1 LYINSDYRDLLA
13 EAGLEQFQEFVDR
26 ASQGELVASDKG
38 RTTHR
43 LQLAG
48 KTFYLKSVRKP
59 ILAPMLEAVL
69 SLRKPHHYC
78 WREKL
83 QVDALKGNNIG
94 VMDVAAAGESTTGG
108 ILDFSFLL
116 APEVEGTFLDQIF
129 AKADREKQLAL
140 LEQLGDLVGQLHG
153 GGFFAPV
160 RMKDIVVDETGRF
173 VMIDRETRK
182 PGSRRFSQRSALQGL
197 GRTLAR
203 QARDGVHWEQEEL
216 QTHLRAYGKAVGPRL
231 GLSETELLKQVR
243 ESTRKATRKKG
254 QNRL

>member
-1 LYINSDYRDLLA
+1 MHRLYINPDYRDLLA
-13 EAGLEQFQEFVDR
+13 EAGLKQFDHFVDR
-26 ASQGELVASDKG
+26 AGEGELVASDKG

-43 LQLAG
+43 LQLKG
-48 KTFYLKSVRKP
+48 QTFYLKSVRKP
-59 ILAPMLEAVL
+59 ILAPMLESIL
-69 SLRKPHHYC
+69 SLRAPHHYC

-83 QVDALKGNNIG
+83 QVDALKAHDIG

-129 AKADREKQLAL
+129 DEADRDKQLAL
-140 LEQLGDLVGQLHG
+140 LEQLGLLVGQLHG

-160 RMKDIVVDETGRF
+160 RMKDIVVEEGGNF

-182 PGSRRFSQRSALQGL
+182 PGSRRFSQRNALQAL

-216 QTHLRAYGKAVGPRL
+216 QVHLHAYREAVGPQL
-231 GLSETELLKQVR
+231 GLSETELLQQVR
-243 ESTRKATRKKG
+243 ESTRKATRKKS
-254 QNRL
+254 